1 VRYFTL
7 GAPPGRRGTAWLPGM
22 PISPKALQWG
32 FWGRSD
38 QLAGYPGNKAIPAPT
53 KSTVP
58 SPDIGDHA
66 QGGTSYSRDAPDAI
80 FPSLYYVRG
89 RQNHPPVSLL
99 RTNNMPIPAGD
110 LYKGPPGWV
119 GGTQATRLAQIAA
132 RTSRVGGIFQTG
144 WPAAP
149 VSWPWG
155 NTG

>member
-1 VRYFTL
+1 
-7 GAPPGRRGTAWLPGM
+7 
-22 PISPKALQWG
+22 
-32 FWGRSD
+32 
-38 QLAGYPGNKAIPAPT
+38 GNKAIPAPT

-110 LYKGPPGWV
+110 LYNGPPGWWAGHRRRGWRRSPRARHGLAGSSRP
-119 GGTQATRLAQIAA
+119 GGLPRPSRGRGVTPDERDHGRARRTPARPVRAVQAQGRAA
-132 RTSRVGGIFQTG
+132 GMGLGGARHG
-144 WPAAP
+144 
-149 VSWPWG
+149 G
-155 NTG
+155 GR